1 MQALLIVFGQE
12 AVEPLELVVRSEL
25 SLSDAVVGDSFP
37 EPNAKRPKL
46 DVQVNAA
53 TCFVL
58 NSSFRFNPS

>member
-1 MQALLIVFGQE
+1 M
-12 AVEPLELVVRSEL
+12 EPLELVVRSEL